1 MAFASIAD
9 FGQKK
14 RGKVSHERV
23 TVGGIVFDSQAE
35 AERYRVLRVMENSGQ
50 ITDLVCHP
58 RWEII
63 PEQRPE
69 GHRPFRPARYTADFS
84 YIRDGK
90 LVVED
95 VKSEYTRQEEDYIL
109 RRKLMLLVHGIY
121 VEEIIM

>member
-1 MAFASIAD
+1 MAFAVITD
-9 FGQKK
+9 FGRKK

-50 ITDLVCHP
+50 ITHLVCHP

-95 VKSEYTRQEEDYIL
+95 VKSEYTRQEEDYKL

-121 VEEIIM
+121 VEEVVI